1 MQDILVEVQR
11 QAGTVMWNLLSF
23 QLAACLDQMMPASPA
38 FILVYCWPAT
48 RLLRELQNSVTT
60 LINSLRATMTVPP
73 DLEEAMR
80 MVPRSA
86 FLPHSQAA
94 EAWLPK
100 PVMAAGG
107 PPIVLGPPQ
116 AEMLAL
122 QVGGALLHCQ
132 LWHVHVAACQCSAMD
147 SMSASAAF

>member
-1 MQDILVEVQR
+1 MSVFSE
-11 QAGTVMWNLLSF
+11 ALLI
-23 QLAACLDQMMPASPA
+23 CHH
-38 FILVYCWPAT
+38 V
-48 RLLRELQNSVTT
+48 LQNSVTM
-60 LINSLRATMTVPP
+60 LVNSLRASMTLPA

-86 FLPHSQAA
+86 FLPHNQAA

-122 QVGGALLHCQ
+122 QVC
-132 LWHVHVAACQCSAMD
+132 CSPAVFM
-147 SMSASAAF
+147 